1 MEKSYIIIYN
11 IPVDRLEENLKNN
24 NINRYIILNNT
35 IVALYV
41 DDSFNE
47 DILDRIDGIIWW
59 ERSSVMS
66 SLIELTNNLPNG
78 ETVRTAAGTEYIYI
92 NPYITPTGKDI
103 IIAIIDSG
111 INYLHPDFIKSD
123 NTTKIISI
131 WDQESTLKPPP
142 EGYLFGSEFTREEIN
157 EYIKRN
163 DSSLSVDNIGTGTIA
178 AGIAAGLG
186 RGNSNYDG
194 VAVDSELVV
203 IKLKSYKDTF
213 AKGKINYEESDFLAG
228 IKYALEVADRE
239 NKRMVINLT
248 VGGRSTSGIEVSM
261 LDSFEDLGGSGRIVV
276 CGAGNEGNTD
286 IHYSGNIQ
294 MADKSQ
300 DIIIQVGEQVNLDIT
315 LCPIG
320 PDKIGAAIISPG
332 GEMSYVINYT
342 PEPFVYRGRFN
353 LEDTSYEMRYIY
365 PWIKSGNE
373 MLDITLK
380 NIKPGIWT
388 LRIFPEFIINGN
400 YSVYLP
406 NKNLISPQTRFTD
419 SSSDA
424 TITLFGVIKKVI
436 TVGAYNDRTDS
447 LWIGSSKGPVVK
459 RQIKPDIVAPG
470 VNVLGPKSADTLS
483 EGAKADN
490 RNQYIYMTG
499 TSVAAAVTAGG
510 ASLITQWEERQA
522 NSYFVD
528 TRGIKSLIIRG
539 AKRDSNYVYPNRI
552 QGYGKLDILGVFE
565 YLKGK

>member
-47 DILDRIDGIIWW
+47 DILDRIYGITWW

-78 ETVRTAAGTEYIYI
+78 ETVRTAAGTEYIYK
-92 NPYITPTGKDI
+92 NPYISPTGKDI
-103 IIAIIDSG
+103 IIVIIDSG

-186 RGNSNYDG
+186 RGNSSYDG
-194 VAVDSELVV
+194 VAVDAELVV

-239 NKRMVINLT
+239 NKRMIINLT

-261 LDSFEDLGGSGRIVV
+261 LDSFEELDGSGRIVV

-365 PWIKSGNE
+365 PCIKSGNE

-400 YSVYLP
+400 YNVYLP

-447 LWIGSSKGPVVK
+447 LWIGSSKGSVVK

-470 VNVLGPKSADTLS
+470 VDIIGPYQNDAYNT
-483 EGAKADN
+483 A
-490 RNQYIYMTG
+490 TG
-499 TSVAAAVTAGG
+499 TGVSSSVVAGIVAIMMSYIISQEEVSRNLLFSEPLKTFLMLG
-510 ASLITQWEERQA
+510 A
-522 NSYFVD
+522 
-528 TRGIKSLIIRG
+528 TRKEI
-539 AKRDSNYVYPNRI
+539 YTYPNMA
-552 QGYGKLDILGVFE
+552 QGYGILNLRNTLAAISNNIE
-565 YLKGK
+565 

>member
-47 DILDRIDGIIWW
+47 DILDRIYGITWW

-78 ETVRTAAGTEYIYI
+78 ETVRTAAGTEYIYK
-92 NPYITPTGKDI
+92 NPYISPTGKDI

-186 RGNSNYDG
+186 RGNSSYDG
-194 VAVDSELVV
+194 VAVDAELVV

-239 NKRMVINLT
+239 NKRMIINLT

-261 LDSFEDLGGSGRIVV
+261 LDSFEELDGSGRIVV

-365 PWIKSGNE
+365 PCIKSGNE

-400 YSVYLP
+400 YNVYLP

-447 LWIGSSKGPVVK
+447 LWIGSSKGSVVK

-470 VNVLGPKSADTLS
+470 VDIIGPYQNDAYNT
-483 EGAKADN
+483 A
-490 RNQYIYMTG
+490 TG
-499 TSVAAAVTAGG
+499 TGVSSSVVAGIVAIMMSYIISQEEVSRNLLFSEPLKTFLMLG
-510 ASLITQWEERQA
+510 A
-522 NSYFVD
+522 
-528 TRGIKSLIIRG
+528 TRKEI
-539 AKRDSNYVYPNRI
+539 YTYPNMA
-552 QGYGKLDILGVFE
+552 QGYGILNLRNTLAAISNNIE
-565 YLKGK
+565 

>member
-47 DILDRIDGIIWW
+47 DILDRIYGITWW

-78 ETVRTAAGTEYIYI
+78 ETVRTAAGTEYIYK
-92 NPYITPTGKDI
+92 NPYISPTGKDI

-194 VAVDSELVV
+194 VAIDSELVV

-213 AKGKINYEESDFLAG
+213 AKGKVNYEESDFLAG

-239 NKRMVINLT
+239 NKRMIINLT

-261 LDSFEDLGGSGRIVV
+261 LDSFEELDGSGRIVV

-365 PWIKSGNE
+365 PCIKSGNE

-400 YSVYLP
+400 YNVYLP

-447 LWIGSSKGPVVK
+447 LWIGSSKGSVVK

-470 VNVLGPKSADTLS
+470 VDIIGPYQNDAYNT
-483 EGAKADN
+483 A
-490 RNQYIYMTG
+490 TG
-499 TSVAAAVTAGG
+499 TGVSSSVVAGIVAIMMSYIISQEEVSRNLLFSEPLKTFLMLG
-510 ASLITQWEERQA
+510 A
-522 NSYFVD
+522 
-528 TRGIKSLIIRG
+528 TRKEI
-539 AKRDSNYVYPNRI
+539 YTYPNMA
-552 QGYGKLDILGVFE
+552 QGYGILNLRNTLAAISNNIE
-565 YLKGK
+565 

>member
-186 RGNSNYDG
+186 RGNSSYDG
-194 VAVDSELVV
+194 VAVDAELVV

-213 AKGKINYEESDFLAG
+213 AKGKVNYEESDFLAG

-261 LDSFEDLGGSGRIVV
+261 LDSFEELDGSGRIVV

-365 PWIKSGNE
+365 PCIKSGNE

-400 YSVYLP
+400 YNVYLP

-447 LWIGSSKGPVVK
+447 LWIGSSKGSVVK

-470 VNVLGPKSADTLS
+470 VDIIGPYQNDAYNT
-483 EGAKADN
+483 A
-490 RNQYIYMTG
+490 TG
-499 TSVAAAVTAGG
+499 TGVSSSVVAGIVAIMMSYIISQEEVSRNLLFSEPLKTFLMLG
-510 ASLITQWEERQA
+510 A
-522 NSYFVD
+522 
-528 TRGIKSLIIRG
+528 TRKEI
-539 AKRDSNYVYPNRI
+539 YTYPNMA
-552 QGYGKLDILGVFE
+552 QGYGILNLRNTLAAISNNIE
-565 YLKGK
+565 

>member
-47 DILDRIDGIIWW
+47 DILDRIDGITWW

-78 ETVRTAAGTEYIYI
+78 ETVRTAAGTEYIYK
-92 NPYITPTGKDI
+92 NPYISVDGTGTL
-103 IIAIIDSG
+103 IAIIDSG
-111 INYLHPDFIKSD
+111 IDYLHPDFINEDGTS
-123 NTTKIISI
+123 KIVSI
-131 WDQESTLKPPP
+131 WDQEGNSNPPP
-142 EGYLFGSEFTREEIN
+142 TGAIFGSEFTREEIN

-186 RGNSNYDG
+186 HGNSNYDG

-213 AKGKINYEESDFLAG
+213 AKGKVNYEESDFLAG

-332 GEMSYVINYT
+332 GEMGYVINYT

-373 MLDITLK
+373 MLDIILK

-400 YSVYLP
+400 YNVYLP

-424 TITLFGVIKKVI
+424 TITIFVVIKKVI

-470 VNVLGPKSADTLS
+470 VDIIGPYQNDAYNT
-483 EGAKADN
+483 A
-490 RNQYIYMTG
+490 TG
-499 TSVAAAVTAGG
+499 TGVSSSVVAGIVAIMMSYIISQEEESRNLLFSEPLKTFLMLG
-510 ASLITQWEERQA
+510 A
-522 NSYFVD
+522 
-528 TRGIKSLIIRG
+528 TRKEI
-539 AKRDSNYVYPNRI
+539 YTYPNMA
-552 QGYGKLDILGVFE
+552 QGYGILNLRNTLAAISNNIE
-565 YLKGK
+565 

>member
-59 ERSSVMS
+59 ERSGVMS

-194 VAVDSELVV
+194 VAIDSELVV

-213 AKGKINYEESDFLAG
+213 AKGKVNYEESDFLAG

-248 VGGRSTSGIEVSM
+248 VGARSTSGIEVSM

-400 YSVYLP
+400 YNVYLP

-470 VNVLGPKSADTLS
+470 VDIIGPYQNDAYNT
-483 EGAKADN
+483 A
-490 RNQYIYMTG
+490 TG
-499 TSVAAAVTAGG
+499 TGVSSSVVAGIVAIMMSYIISQEEESRNLLFSEPLKTFLMLG
-510 ASLITQWEERQA
+510 A
-522 NSYFVD
+522 
-528 TRGIKSLIIRG
+528 TRKEI
-539 AKRDSNYVYPNRI
+539 YTYPNMA
-552 QGYGKLDILGVFE
+552 QGYGILNLRNTLAAISNNIE
-565 YLKGK
+565 

>member
-47 DILDRIDGIIWW
+47 DILDRIYGITWW

-78 ETVRTAAGTEYIYI
+78 ETVRTAAGTEYIYK
-92 NPYITPTGKDI
+92 NPYISPTGKDI

-186 RGNSNYDG
+186 RGNSSYDG
-194 VAVDSELVV
+194 VAVDAELVV

-239 NKRMVINLT
+239 NKRMIINLT

-261 LDSFEDLGGSGRIVV
+261 LDSFEELDGSGRIVV

-332 GEMSYVINYT
+332 GEMSYVIN
-342 PEPFVYRGRFN
+342 
-353 LEDTSYEMRYIY
+353 L
-365 PWIKSGNE
+365 
-373 MLDITLK
+373 
-380 NIKPGIWT
+380 
-388 LRIFPEFIINGN
+388 
-400 YSVYLP
+400 
-406 NKNLISPQTRFTD
+406 
-419 SSSDA
+419 
-424 TITLFGVIKKVI
+424 
-436 TVGAYNDRTDS
+436 
-447 LWIGSSKGPVVK
+447 
-459 RQIKPDIVAPG
+459 
-470 VNVLGPKSADTLS
+470 
-483 EGAKADN
+483 
-490 RNQYIYMTG
+490 
-499 TSVAAAVTAGG
+499 
-510 ASLITQWEERQA
+510 SLIH
-522 NSYFVD
+522 
-528 TRGIKSLIIRG
+528 I
-539 AKRDSNYVYPNRI
+539 
-552 QGYGKLDILGVFE
+552 
-565 YLKGK
+565 

>member
-47 DILDRIDGIIWW
+47 DILDRIDGITWW

-78 ETVRTAAGTEYIYI
+78 ETVRTAAGTEYIYK

-103 IIAIIDSG
+103 IIVIIDSG

-194 VAVDSELVV
+194 VAIDSELVV

-213 AKGKINYEESDFLAG
+213 AKGKVNYEESDFLAG

-248 VGGRSTSGIEVSM
+248 VGARSTSGIEVSM

-332 GEMSYVINYT
+332 GEMGYVINYA

-400 YSVYLP
+400 YNVYLP

-470 VNVLGPKSADTLS
+470 VDIIGPYQNDAYNT
-483 EGAKADN
+483 A
-490 RNQYIYMTG
+490 TG
-499 TSVAAAVTAGG
+499 TGVSSSVVAGIVAIMMSYIISQEEESRNLLFSEPLKTFLMLG
-510 ASLITQWEERQA
+510 A
-522 NSYFVD
+522 
-528 TRGIKSLIIRG
+528 TRKEI
-539 AKRDSNYVYPNRI
+539 YTYPNMA
-552 QGYGKLDILGVFE
+552 QGYGILNLRNTLAAISNNIE
-565 YLKGK
+565 

>member
-11 IPVDRLEENLKNN
+11 IPVDRLEENLKNI

-47 DILDRIDGIIWW
+47 DILDRIDGITWW

-78 ETVRTAAGTEYIYI
+78 ETVRTAAGTEYIYK

-103 IIAIIDSG
+103 IIVIIDSG

-194 VAVDSELVV
+194 VAVDAELVV

-213 AKGKINYEESDFLAG
+213 AKGKVNYEESDFLAG

-248 VGGRSTSGIEVSM
+248 VGARSTSGIEVSM

-294 MADKSQ
+294 MPDKSQ
-300 DIIIQVGEQVNLDIT
+300 DIIIQVGEQLNLDIN
-315 LCPIG
+315 LSPIG

-332 GEMSYVINYT
+332 GEMGYVINYA

-400 YSVYLP
+400 YNVYLP

-436 TVGAYNDRTDS
+436 TVGAYNVRTDS

-470 VNVLGPKSADTLS
+470 VDIIGPYQNDAYNT
-483 EGAKADN
+483 A
-490 RNQYIYMTG
+490 TG
-499 TSVAAAVTAGG
+499 TGVSSSVVAGIVAIMMSYIISQEEESRNLLFSEPLKTFLMLG
-510 ASLITQWEERQA
+510 A
-522 NSYFVD
+522 
-528 TRGIKSLIIRG
+528 TRKEI
-539 AKRDSNYVYPNRI
+539 YTYPNMA
-552 QGYGKLDILGVFE
+552 QGYGILNLRNTLAAISNNIE
-565 YLKGK
+565 

>member
-47 DILDRIDGIIWW
+47 DILDRIDGITWW

-78 ETVRTAAGTEYIYI
+78 ETVRTAAGTEYIYK
-92 NPYITPTGKDI
+92 NPYISPTGKDI
-103 IIAIIDSG
+103 IIVIIDSG

-186 RGNSNYDG
+186 HGNSNYDG

-239 NKRMVINLT
+239 NKRMIINLT
-248 VGGRSTSGIEVSM
+248 VGARSTSGIEVSI
-261 LDSFEDLGGSGRIVV
+261 LDSFEELDGSGRIVV

-342 PEPFVYRGRFN
+342 PEPFVYRGRLN

-400 YSVYLP
+400 YNVYLP

-470 VNVLGPKSADTLS
+470 VDIIGPYQNDAYNT
-483 EGAKADN
+483 A
-490 RNQYIYMTG
+490 TG
-499 TSVAAAVTAGG
+499 TGVSSSVVAGIVAIMMSYIISQEEESRNLLFSEPLKTFLMLG
-510 ASLITQWEERQA
+510 A
-522 NSYFVD
+522 
-528 TRGIKSLIIRG
+528 TRKEI
-539 AKRDSNYVYPNRI
+539 YTYPNMA
-552 QGYGKLDILGVFE
+552 QGYGILNLRNTLAAISNNIE
-565 YLKGK
+565 

>member
-78 ETVRTAAGTEYIYI
+78 ETVRTAAGTEYIYK
-92 NPYITPTGKDI
+92 NPYISPTGKDI
-103 IIAIIDSG
+103 IIVIIDSG

-194 VAVDSELVV
+194 VAIDSELVV

-213 AKGKINYEESDFLAG
+213 AKGKVNYEESDFLAG

-365 PWIKSGNE
+365 PCIKSGNE

-400 YSVYLP
+400 YNVYLP

-447 LWIGSSKGPVVK
+447 LWIGSSKGSVVK

-470 VNVLGPKSADTLS
+470 VDIIGPYQNDAYNT
-483 EGAKADN
+483 A
-490 RNQYIYMTG
+490 TG
-499 TSVAAAVTAGG
+499 TGVSSSVVAGIVAIMMSYIISQEEVSRNLLFSEPLKTFLMLG
-510 ASLITQWEERQA
+510 A
-522 NSYFVD
+522 
-528 TRGIKSLIIRG
+528 TRKEI
-539 AKRDSNYVYPNRI
+539 YTYPNMA
-552 QGYGKLDILGVFE
+552 QGYGILNLRNTLAAISNNIE
-565 YLKGK
+565 

>member
-78 ETVRTAAGTEYIYI
+78 ETVRTAAGTEYIYK

-186 RGNSNYDG
+186 HGNSNYAG

-213 AKGKINYEESDFLAG
+213 AKGKVNYEESDFLAG

-315 LCPIG
+315 L
-320 PDKIGAAIISPG
+320 
-332 GEMSYVINYT
+332 
-342 PEPFVYRGRFN
+342 
-353 LEDTSYEMRYIY
+353 
-365 PWIKSGNE
+365 
-373 MLDITLK
+373 K

-400 YSVYLP
+400 YNVYLP

-470 VNVLGPKSADTLS
+470 VDIIGPYQNDAYNT
-483 EGAKADN
+483 A
-490 RNQYIYMTG
+490 TG
-499 TSVAAAVTAGG
+499 TGVSSSVVAGIVAIMMSYIISQEEESRNLLFSEPLKTFLMLG
-510 ASLITQWEERQA
+510 A
-522 NSYFVD
+522 
-528 TRGIKSLIIRG
+528 TRKEI
-539 AKRDSNYVYPNRI
+539 YTYPNMA
-552 QGYGKLDILGVFE
+552 QGYGILNLRNILAAISNNIE
-565 YLKGK
+565 

>member
-103 IIAIIDSG
+103 IIVIIDSG

-213 AKGKINYEESDFLAG
+213 AKGKVSYEESDFLAG

-248 VGGRSTSGIEVSM
+248 VGARSTSGIEVSM

-400 YSVYLP
+400 YNVYLP

-447 LWIGSSKGPVVK
+447 LWIGSSKGSVVK

-470 VNVLGPKSADTLS
+470 VDIIGPYQNDAYNT
-483 EGAKADN
+483 A
-490 RNQYIYMTG
+490 TG
-499 TSVAAAVTAGG
+499 TGVSSSVVTGIVAIMMSYIISQEEESRNLLFSEPLKTFLMLG
-510 ASLITQWEERQA
+510 A
-522 NSYFVD
+522 
-528 TRGIKSLIIRG
+528 TRKEI
-539 AKRDSNYVYPNRI
+539 YTYPNMA
-552 QGYGKLDILGVFE
+552 QGYGILNLRNILAAISNNIE
-565 YLKGK
+565 